1 MHKQIILLTTSLLIT
16 FNSFA
21 GKGRGGNP
29 TWFDIALTG
38 SGGTSMLTSKNMF
51 KDTKTVTSSFAF
63 CYGVGGKFGIN
74 FSECHELAFNAEYF
88 SRSQKYDIKLDS
100 SKFSKTL
107 YLKGID
113 IAMLYRFR
121 GHESSGYVEIGPQL
135 SLVSKAD
142 ENRDGKE
149 RDVVGQLQ
157 PKYFSGV
164 LGFGTNIIVADA
176 FSWTAG
182 VRFTTSFS
190 DMISTDGGKGSTIS
204 YPLNDTGSSKK
215 FDGYTAFKATTVQL
229 HTEFT
234 FDLGYFAKASC
245 KRGRVGFMRMR

>member
-1 MHKQIILLTTSLLIT
+1 MRKHIVLLTTSFLIT

-21 GKGRGGNP
+21 GNGRGGNT
-29 TWFDIALTG
+29 TWFDIAITG
-38 SGGTSMLTSKNMF
+38 SGGTTMLTSKNMF

-74 FSECHELAFNAEYF
+74 FNESHELAFNAEYF

-107 YLKGID
+107 FLKGID

-121 GHESSGYVEIGPQL
+121 GKESSGYLEIGPQI
-135 SLVSKAD
+135 SLVSKVN
-142 ENRDGKE
+142 ESRDVKE
-149 RDVVGQLQ
+149 RNVVGHLE

-164 LGFGTNIIVADA
+164 LGFGSNIIVAEA
-176 FSWTAG
+176 FCWTAG
-182 VRFTTSFS
+182 IRFTTSFS
-190 DMISTDGGKGSTIS
+190 DLISSDGEKGNTNS
-204 YPLNDTGSSKK
+204 YPLNDVGSSKK
-215 FDGYTAFKATTVQL
+215 FDSYSSFKATTIQL

-234 FDLGYFAKASC
+234 FYLGYFVKASC
-245 KRGRVGFMRMR
+245 KRGRVGFIRIK